1 MKFLAFLILALAAL
15 APVTLRAAAEKTADK
30 NCGCACCKGKAVCCC
45 NTEAAAPASPTAANP
60 SAPAAANPSA
70 PAAAPEI
77 KRYALRGV
85 VVAVDADKS
94 ALRVKHEEIPGFMR
108 AMTMQFKVDAPTLAA
123 AKIGATLTG
132 QMSRQGKDWVL
143 EAVKFLP

>member
-1 MKFLAFLILALAAL
+1 MKLLAFLALALAAL
-15 APVTLRAAAEKTADK
+15 APITLRATAEKTTDK

-45 NTEAAAPASPTAANP
+45 NTEAAAPASP
-60 SAPAAANPSA
+60 AAAAPSA

-123 AKIGATLTG
+123 AKVGATLTG

>member
-1 MKFLAFLILALAAL
+1 MKKLLALLALALATL
-15 APVTLRAAAEKTADK
+15 APITLRAAAEKPSDK
-30 NCGCACCKGKAVCCC
+30 NCGCDCCKGKAVCCC
-45 NTEAAAPASPTAANP
+45 NTEAAAPASP
-60 SAPAAANPSA
+60 AAAAPSA

-123 AKIGATLTG
+123 AKVGVTLTG

>member
-1 MKFLAFLILALAAL
+1 MKLLAFLALAAL
-15 APVTLRAAAEKTADK
+15 APITLRAAAEKTTDK

-45 NTEAAAPASPTAANP
+45 NTEAAAPASP
-60 SAPAAANPSA
+60 AAAAPSA

-85 VVAVDADKS
+85 VVALDADKS

-123 AKIGATLTG
+123 AKVGATLTG

>member
-1 MKFLAFLILALAAL
+1 MKLLTLLIVALAAL
-15 APVTLRAAAEKTADK
+15 APVTLRAAAEKPAAK
-30 NCGCACCKGKAVCCC
+30 NCGCDCCKGKAVCCC
-45 NTEAAAPASPTAANP
+45 NTEAAASASPT
-60 SAPAAANPSA
+60 AANPSA

-108 AMTMQFKVDAPTLAA
+108 AMTMQFKVDASTLTA
-123 AKIGATLTG
+123 AKVGAALTG

-143 EAVKFLP
+143 EDVKFEPAR

>member
-1 MKFLAFLILALAAL
+1 MKFLTLLILALAAL
-15 APVTLRAAAEKTADK
+15 APVTLRAAADKPAAK
-30 NCGCACCKGKAVCCC
+30 NCGCDCCKGKAVCCC
-45 NTEAAAPASPTAANP
+45 NTEAAASAS
-60 SAPAAANPSA
+60 PAAANPSA

-108 AMTMQFKVDAPTLAA
+108 AMTMQFKVDASTLTA
-123 AKIGATLTG
+123 AKVGAALTG

>member
-1 MKFLAFLILALAAL
+1 MKLLAFLALALAAL
-15 APVTLRAAAEKTADK
+15 APITLRAAAEKTADK

-45 NTEAAAPASPTAANP
+45 NTEAAAPAS
-60 SAPAAANPSA
+60 PAAANPSA

-108 AMTMQFKVDAPTLAA
+108 AMTMQFKVDSPTLAA

>member
-1 MKFLAFLILALAAL
+1 MKLLAFLALALAAL
-15 APVTLRAAAEKTADK
+15 APITLRAAAEKTADK

-45 NTEAAAPASPTAANP
+45 NTEAATPAS
-60 SAPAAANPSA
+60 PAAANPSA

-123 AKIGATLTG
+123 AKVGATLTG

>member
-1 MKFLAFLILALAAL
+1 MKLLAFLALALAAL
-15 APVTLRAAAEKTADK
+15 APITLRAAAEKTADK

-45 NTEAAAPASPTAANP
+45 NTEAVAPAS
-60 SAPAAANPSA
+60 PAAANPSA

-123 AKIGATLTG
+123 AKVGAALTG

-143 EAVKFLP
+143 EDVKFEPAK

>member
-1 MKFLAFLILALAAL
+1 MKFLTLLILALAAL
-15 APVTLRAAAEKTADK
+15 APVTLRAAAEKPAAK
-30 NCGCACCKGKAVCCC
+30 NCGCDGCKGKAVCCC
-45 NTEAAAPASPTAANP
+45 NTEAAASAS
-60 SAPAAANPSA
+60 PAAANPSA
-70 PAAAPEI
+70 PTAAPEI

-108 AMTMQFKVDAPTLAA
+108 AMTMQFKVDASTLTA
-123 AKIGATLTG
+123 AKVGAALTG
-132 QMSRQGKDWVL
+132 QMSRQGKDWIL

>member
-1 MKFLAFLILALAAL
+1 MKFLTLLILALAAL
-15 APVTLRAAAEKTADK
+15 APVTLRAAAEKSAAK
-30 NCGCACCKGKAVCCC
+30 NCGCDCCKGKAVCCC
-45 NTEAAAPASPTAANP
+45 NTEAAASAS
-60 SAPAAANPSA
+60 PAAANPSA

-108 AMTMQFKVDAPTLAA
+108 AMTMQFKVDASTLTA
-123 AKIGATLTG
+123 AKVGAALTG
-132 QMSRQGKDWVL
+132 QMSRQGKDWIL

>member
-1 MKFLAFLILALAAL
+1 MKFLTLLILALAAL
-15 APVTLRAAAEKTADK
+15 APVTLRAAAEKPAAK
-30 NCGCACCKGKAVCCC
+30 NCGCDCCKGKAVCCC
-45 NTEAAAPASPTAANP
+45 NTEAAASAS
-60 SAPAAANPSA
+60 PAAANPSA

-108 AMTMQFKVDAPTLAA
+108 AMTMQFKVDASTLTA
-123 AKIGATLTG
+123 AKVGAALTG

-143 EAVKFLP
+143 EDVKFEPAR

>member
-1 MKFLAFLILALAAL
+1 MKKLLALLPLALATL
-15 APVTLRAAAEKTADK
+15 APITLRAAAEKPAAK

-45 NTEAAAPASPTAANP
+45 NTDDAAPAATAAAP
-60 SAPAAANPSA
+60 
-70 PAAAPEI
+70 AAPEI

-85 VVAVDADKS
+85 VVALDADKS

-108 AMTMQFKVDAPTLAA
+108 AMTMQFKVDTPTLAA
-123 AKIGATLTG
+123 AKVGATLTG

-143 EAVKFLP
+143 EEVKFEPAK

>member
-1 MKFLAFLILALAAL
+1 MKFLTLLILALAAL
-15 APVTLRAAAEKTADK
+15 APVTLRAAAEKPAAK
-30 NCGCACCKGKAVCCC
+30 NCGCDCCKGKAVCCC
-45 NTEAAAPASPTAANP
+45 NTEAAASASPT
-60 SAPAAANPSA
+60 AANPSA

-108 AMTMQFKVDAPTLAA
+108 AMTMQFKVDASTLTA
-123 AKIGATLTG
+123 AKVGAALTG

-143 EAVKFLP
+143 EDVKFEPAK

>member
-1 MKFLAFLILALAAL
+1 MKLLAFLALALAAL
-15 APVTLRAAAEKTADK
+15 APITLRAAAEKTADK

-45 NTEAAAPASPTAANP
+45 NTEAATPASP
-60 SAPAAANPSA
+60 APAANPSA

-123 AKIGATLTG
+123 AKVGVTLTG

>member
-1 MKFLAFLILALAAL
+1 MKLLTLFALTLAAL
-15 APVTLRAAAEKTADK
+15 TPLTLRAAAEKPTAK
-30 NCGCACCKGKAVCCC
+30 NCGCACCTGKAVCCC
-45 NTEAAAPASPTAANP
+45 NTADATPAATAAE
-60 SAPAAANPSA
+60 SKIEH
-70 PAAAPEI
+70 PESKI
-77 KRYALRGV
+77 PQRYALRGV

-123 AKIGATLTG
+123 AKVGAALTG

-143 EAVKFLP
+143 EVVKFLP

>member
-1 MKFLAFLILALAAL
+1 MKLLALFALTLAAL
-15 APVTLRAAAEKTADK
+15 SPLTLRAAAK

-45 NTEAAAPASPTAANP
+45 NTDDAT
-60 SAPAAANPSA
+60 PAAT
-70 PAAAPEI
+70 APESKI
-77 KRYALRGV
+77 ENPESKIPQRYALRGV

-123 AKIGATLTG
+123 AKVGAALTG

-143 EAVKFLP
+143 EVVKFLP

>member
-1 MKFLAFLILALAAL
+1 MKKLLTLLALALATL
-15 APVTLRAAAEKTADK
+15 APITLRAAAEKPADK

-45 NTEAAAPASPTAANP
+45 HTDDAAPAATAA
-60 SAPAAANPSA
+60 A

-85 VVAVDADKS
+85 VVALDADKS

-123 AKIGATLTG
+123 AKVGAALTG

-143 EAVKFLP
+143 EEVKFEPAK

>member
-1 MKFLAFLILALAAL
+1 MKFLTLLILALAAL
-15 APVTLRAAAEKTADK
+15 APVTLRAAAEKSAAK
-30 NCGCACCKGKAVCCC
+30 NCGCDCCKGKAVCCC
-45 NTEAAAPASPTAANP
+45 NTEAAASAS
-60 SAPAAANPSA
+60 PAAANPSA

-108 AMTMQFKVDAPTLAA
+108 AMTMQFKVDASTLTA
-123 AKIGATLTG
+123 AKVGAALTG

-143 EAVKFLP
+143 EDVKFEPAK

>member
-1 MKFLAFLILALAAL
+1 MKLLAFLALALAAL
-15 APVTLRAAAEKTADK
+15 APITLRAAAEKTTDK

-45 NTEAAAPASPTAANP
+45 NTEAAAPASP
-60 SAPAAANPSA
+60 AAAAPSA

-85 VVAVDADKS
+85 VVALDADKS

-123 AKIGATLTG
+123 AKVGATLTG

>member
-1 MKFLAFLILALAAL
+1 MKLLAFLALALAAL
-15 APVTLRAAAEKTADK
+15 APITLRAAAEKTADK

-45 NTEAAAPASPTAANP
+45 NTEAATPAS
-60 SAPAAANPSA
+60 PAAANPSA

>member
-1 MKFLAFLILALAAL
+1 MKFLAFLALALAAL
-15 APVTLRAAAEKTADK
+15 APITLRAAAEKTADK

-45 NTEAAAPASPTAANP
+45 NTEAAAPASPT
-60 SAPAAANPSA
+60 AANPSA

>member
-1 MKFLAFLILALAAL
+1 MKFLAFLALALAAL
-15 APVTLRAAAEKTADK
+15 APITLRAAAEKTTDK

-45 NTEAAAPASPTAANP
+45 NTEAAAPASPT
-60 SAPAAANPSA
+60 AANPSA

-123 AKIGATLTG
+123 AKVGATLTG

>member
-1 MKFLAFLILALAAL
+1 MKLLTLLIVALAAL
-15 APVTLRAAAEKTADK
+15 APVTLRAAAEKPAAK
-30 NCGCACCKGKAVCCC
+30 NCGCDCCKGKAVCCC
-45 NTEAAAPASPTAANP
+45 NTEAAASAS
-60 SAPAAANPSA
+60 PAAANPSA

-108 AMTMQFKVDAPTLAA
+108 AMTMQFKVDASTLTA
-123 AKIGATLTG
+123 AKVGAALTG

-143 EAVKFLP
+143 EDVKFEPAR

>member
-1 MKFLAFLILALAAL
+1 MKFLTLRSLALAAL
-15 APVTLRAAAEKTADK
+15 APVTLLAAAEKPAAK
-30 NCGCACCKGKAVCCC
+30 NCGCDCCKGKAVCCC
-45 NTEAAAPASPTAANP
+45 NTEAAASAS
-60 SAPAAANPSA
+60 PAAANPSA

-108 AMTMQFKVDAPTLAA
+108 AMTMQFKVDASTLTA
-123 AKIGATLTG
+123 AKVGAALTG
-132 QMSRQGKDWVL
+132 QMSRQGKDWIL

>member
-1 MKFLAFLILALAAL
+1 MKLLAFLALALAAL
-15 APVTLRAAAEKTADK
+15 APITLRAAAEKTTDK

-45 NTEAAAPASPTAANP
+45 NTEAAVPAS
-60 SAPAAANPSA
+60 PAAANQSA

-77 KRYALRGV
+77 TRYALRGV
-85 VVAVDADKS
+85 VVAVDVDKS
-94 ALRVKHEEIPGFMR
+94 ALRVKHEESPGFMR

-123 AKIGATLTG
+123 AKVGATLTG

>member
-1 MKFLAFLILALAAL
+1 MKFLTLLILALAAL
-15 APVTLRAAAEKTADK
+15 APVTLRAAAEKPAAK
-30 NCGCACCKGKAVCCC
+30 NCGCDCCKGKAVCCC
-45 NTEAAAPASPTAANP
+45 NTEAAASAS
-60 SAPAAANPSA
+60 PAAANPSA

-85 VVAVDADKS
+85 VVAADADKS

-108 AMTMQFKVDAPTLAA
+108 AMTMQFKVDASTLTA
-123 AKIGATLTG
+123 AKVGAALTG

-143 EAVKFLP
+143 EDVKFLP

>member
-1 MKFLAFLILALAAL
+1 MKLLAFLALALAAL
-15 APVTLRAAAEKTADK
+15 APITLRAAAEKTADK
-30 NCGCACCKGKAVCCC
+30 NCGCACCKGKVVCCC
-45 NTEAAAPASPTAANP
+45 NTEAATPASP
-60 SAPAAANPSA
+60 APAAPSA

>member
-1 MKFLAFLILALAAL
+1 MKFLAFLALALAAL
-15 APVTLRAAAEKTADK
+15 APITLRAAAEKTADK

-60 SAPAAANPSA
+60 SAPAAA
-70 PAAAPEI
+70 PEI

-85 VVAVDADKS
+85 VVAGDADKS

>member
-1 MKFLAFLILALAAL
+1 MKFLTLLILALAAL
-15 APVTLRAAAEKTADK
+15 APVTLRAAAEKPAAK
-30 NCGCACCKGKAVCCC
+30 NCGCDCCKGKAVCCC
-45 NTEAAAPASPTAANP
+45 NTEAAASAS
-60 SAPAAANPSA
+60 PAAANPSA
-70 PAAAPEI
+70 PAAAPEN

-108 AMTMQFKVDAPTLAA
+108 AMTMQFKVDASTLTA
-123 AKIGATLTG
+123 AKVGAALTG
-132 QMSRQGKDWVL
+132 QMSRQGKDWIL

>member
-1 MKFLAFLILALAAL
+1 MKFLAFLALALAAL
-15 APVTLRAAAEKTADK
+15 APITLRAAAEKTTDK

-45 NTEAAAPASPTAANP
+45 NTEAATPAS
-60 SAPAAANPSA
+60 PAAANPSA

-108 AMTMQFKVDAPTLAA
+108 AMTMQFKLDAPTLAA

-143 EAVKFLP
+143 EDVKFEPAK

>member
-1 MKFLAFLILALAAL
+1 MKFLAFLALALAAL
-15 APVTLRAAAEKTADK
+15 APITLRAAAEKTTDK

-60 SAPAAANPSA
+60 SAPAAA
-70 PAAAPEI
+70 PEI

-85 VVAVDADKS
+85 VVALDADKS

-143 EAVKFLP
+143 EDVKFEPAK

>member
-1 MKFLAFLILALAAL
+1 MKLLLALATFSTL
-15 APVTLRAAAEKTADK
+15 APLGLRAA
-30 NCGCACCKGKAVCCC
+30 
-45 NTEAAAPASPTAANP
+45 EATPPA
-60 SAPAAANPSA
+60 APAAA
-70 PAAAPEI
+70 EI

-85 VVAVDADKS
+85 VVALDADKS

-123 AKIGATLTG
+123 AKVGAALTG

-143 EAVKFLP
+143 EEVKFEPAK

>member
-1 MKFLAFLILALAAL
+1 MKLLAFLALALAAL
-15 APVTLRAAAEKTADK
+15 TPLTLRAAAEKTAAK
-30 NCGCACCKGKAVCCC
+30 NCGCACCTGKAVCCC
-45 NTEAAAPASPTAANP
+45 NTDDATPAATAAE
-60 SAPAAANPSA
+60 SKIEH
-70 PAAAPEI
+70 PESKI
-77 KRYALRGV
+77 PQRYALRGV

-123 AKIGATLTG
+123 AKVGAALTG
-132 QMSRQGKDWVL
+132 QMSRQGKNWVL

>member
-1 MKFLAFLILALAAL
+1 MKFLTLLIVALAAL
-15 APVTLRAAAEKTADK
+15 APVTLRAAAEKPAAK
-30 NCGCACCKGKAVCCC
+30 NCGCDCCKGKAVCCC
-45 NTEAAAPASPTAANP
+45 NTEAAASAS
-60 SAPAAANPSA
+60 PAAANPSA

-108 AMTMQFKVDAPTLAA
+108 AMTMQFKVDASTLTA
-123 AKIGATLTG
+123 AKVGAALTG

-143 EAVKFLP
+143 EAVTFLP